1 MLNVPPL
8 SLTGFPQDFIFYMF
22 PLLIFFSFGRGG
34 SFWIRSSLDN
44 VPFSCSEWKWRERMR
59 RRETENKKERKKEEK
74 EEGNR
79 YRFHLAPSPP
89 LLIYSSPEGVVSIT
103 ETAGLLCHVA
113 SCMWTQ
119 GDSKR
124 EAAHVSPVLWMQPH
138 VSPIKCPSAP

>member
-34 SFWIRSSLDN
+34 SFWIRSSLDS
-44 VPFSCSEWKWRERMR
+44 VPFSCSEWKWGREWEGERQRTRNKER
-59 RRETENKKERKKEEK
+59 RRRRRRINC
-74 EEGNR
+74 
-79 YRFHLAPSPP
+79 YRFRLAPSPP

-113 SCMWTQ
+113 SCMRTQ